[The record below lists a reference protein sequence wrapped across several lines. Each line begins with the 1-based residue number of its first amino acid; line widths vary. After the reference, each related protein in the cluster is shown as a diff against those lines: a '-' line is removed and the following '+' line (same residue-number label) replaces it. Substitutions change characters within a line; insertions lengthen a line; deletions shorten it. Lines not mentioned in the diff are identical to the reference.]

1 MPPPLPQATCVH
13 CSKSIEAD
21 DIYCRHCGRRQ
32 GVGGAWYYSTAW
44 ILFLAFFVIGPFGL
58 ILVWKSA
65 RMGAVAKKI
74 LTALIFVYTAVT
86 AYFFYQIII
95 LVLAEMTELNE
106 VMRGIS

>member
-1 MPPPLPQATCVH
+1 MHRCYPCKLLYFKGLTDLFYCVQVLPFGLDV
-13 CSKSIEAD
+13 
-21 DIYCRHCGRRQ
+21 
-32 GVGGAWYYSTAW
+32 TAW